1 MSSTLTSAYLICT
14 VKSELKGCG
23 CKQNRPPGYPSVAQ
37 HTILK
42 KCFLDQC
49 QSSTHCEKGAL
60 TGLMVKRKLV
70 KVQIQAQQSTVVCQE
85 IFGGGGGGQ
94 TFSSTK
100 NQ

>member
-37 HTILK
+37 HTIFK
-42 KCFLDQC
+42 KMLFRSMSKFNTLRKGCIDWIDGETATSKGPD
-49 QSSTHCEKGAL
+49 SSTAIDSGVS
-60 TGLMVKRKLV
+60 GNFR
-70 KVQIQAQQSTVVCQE
+70 
-85 IFGGGGGGQ
+85 GGGGQ